1 MKKLEFAALLMVAAL
16 FVSCGMFK
24 KTSNN
29 SKQITH
35 MMESKSLIGVWQQ
48 SGANQKNV
56 RDASLMKM
64 GIYKMI
70 NADNTFFTLSGGGV
84 DLFCSFYGTYQ
95 MTSDSTF
102 TEKIIKHNLS
112 PSMSGSESMLRF
124 KMIDENT
131 MAVDYFDSEYN
142 RWVSEIWIRVPLNGP
157 APVRYLKHIGRPAAY

>member
-48 SGANQKNV
+48 CSTSQLGAGNGSIRKIKN
-56 RDASLMKM
+56 
-64 GIYKMI
+64 YKII
-70 NADNTFFTLSGGGV
+70 NADNTLYTLFDSNGNLVCG
-84 DLFCSFYGTYQ
+84 FYGSYQ
-95 MTSDSTF
+95 MTSDSTL
-102 TEKIIKHNLS
+102 TEKIFKHGQNRG
-112 PSMSGSESMLRF
+112 MSGSESQLRF

-131 MAVDYFDSEYN
+131 IALKYFNSSINNWIPEV
-142 RWVSEIWIRVPLNGP
+142 WVRVQLYGT
-157 APVRYLKHIGRPAAY
+157 AGYQR